1 MRRAVL
7 FVVAM
12 AALLSVAG
20 CGGAGSNEATTRAV
34 QPTRHHAKLARYE
47 RCPRRGLDVRPLT
60 AAADESAQKI
70 AKQRVGR
77 SPQIAI
83 TVRPATRAG
92 ARGHEVSFM
101 CGPKVARR
109 TVVVFT
115 YDHRYDRGP
124 NKSASLAQ
132 HALLVSRFD
141 DGYRLWYVE
150 H

>member
-1 MRRAVL
+1 MRRAAT
-7 FVVAM
+7 FVAM
-12 AALLSVAG
+12 AALLSVPG
-20 CGGAGSNEATTRAV
+20 CGGAGNEASTSAV
-34 QPTRHHAKLARYE
+34 RPTQHHAKLAGYE
-47 RCPRRGLDVRPLT
+47 RCPRRGFDALPLT
-60 AAADESAQKI
+60 AAAEESAQMI
-70 AKQRVGR
+70 AKRQVGR

-83 TVRPATRAG
+83 AVRPASHAG

-109 TVVVFT
+109 TAVVFT

-132 HALLVSRFD
+132 HAFLVSRFD